1 MAAAIRGRRVFA
13 AEALAIGSAAS
24 IAASAMLV
32 DSLRGRV
39 GLVRLTRWQLT
50 AAFAMS
56 ASLSLAIG
64 GWRTLAPWSLGLL
77 LASGFF
83 GIAVAS
89 TTYYAAIFAIGPRLT
104 ALLFSLA
111 SPFALALGYVFLGE
125 TISSTQGAG
134 VALVLAGVALAVGGG
149 RGAAL
154 ASAGRARLWGIGL
167 GVVTALG
174 QALGGLLARPAMQAG
189 VEPITAMAVRS
200 GLAALLVLLVAAT
213 PFVRAAP
220 DAARARDYGVAVAA
234 AFFGTVLGMSLLMA
248 ALASGPVGLVT
259 TLSSTTPVLILPMVW
274 AATGERP
281 RLIAWAGAALAVAGA
296 GAIAMG

>member
-64 GWRTLAPWSLGLL
+64 GWRTLEPWSLGLL

-189 VEPITAMAVRS
+189 VEPITAMAARS
-200 GLAALLVLLVAAT
+200 GLAAL
-213 PFVRAAP
+213 
-220 DAARARDYGVAVAA
+220 
-234 AFFGTVLGMSLLMA
+234 
-248 ALASGPVGLVT
+248 
-259 TLSSTTPVLILPMVW
+259 
-274 AATGERP
+274 
-281 RLIAWAGAALAVAGA
+281 
-296 GAIAMG
+296 